1 VATKHILATSGGFV
15 QDRRLNTVP
24 GPLVVQ
30 ALELSRSER
39 PKLCYVGTATGDAV
53 DRIAQVYAAFAGW
66 SVDVSHLT
74 LFSMPNV
81 ADVRGHILRQ
91 DVVYVGGG
99 SVANLLTLWRLHG
112 VDEVMREAWE
122 AGVVLTGISAG
133 SICWHVGG
141 PTDSFGPKLSP
152 APAGLALVPYGNG
165 VHYNTD
171 EQRRPALRHMV
182 AEGIVPRSY
191 AADDGVGLHYVGTEF
206 VEAVSDRPDV
216 FAYQVE
222 RATPEGV
229 EEQRIA
235 PRLLR

>member
-1 VATKHILATSGGFV
+1 M
-15 QDRRLNTVP
+15 QDRRRNVVP
-24 GPLVVQ
+24 GPLVAR
-30 ALELSRSER
+30 ALELSGSER
-39 PKLCYVGTATGDAV
+39 PKLCYVGTATGDAI
-53 DRIAQVYAAFAGW
+53 DRIAEVYAAFAGW
-66 SVDVSHLT
+66 GVDVSHLT

-81 ADVRGHILRQ
+81 ADVRAHILGQ

-141 PTDSFGPKLSP
+141 PTDSFGPQLRP

-165 VHYNTD
+165 VHYNSE
-171 EQRRPALRHMV
+171 EQRRPALRRMV

-191 AADDGVGLHYVGTEF
+191 ATDDGVGLHYAGTEF

-216 FAYQVE
+216 FAYRVE
-222 RATPEGV
+222 RTTAKDV